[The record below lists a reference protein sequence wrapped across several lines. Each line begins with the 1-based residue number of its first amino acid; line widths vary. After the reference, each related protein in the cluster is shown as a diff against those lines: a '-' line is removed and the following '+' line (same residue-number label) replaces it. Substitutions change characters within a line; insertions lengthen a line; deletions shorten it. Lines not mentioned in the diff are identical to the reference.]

1 MLEIDPK
8 EIIMNVHK
16 YLITKEYPSNIFSIR
31 EKQKCPRKKDYLNKL
46 SPVNHEVIKVIL

>member
-1 MLEIDPK
+1 MLERDPK
-8 EIIMNVHK
+8 KIIMNVHK

-46 SPVNHEVIKVIL
+46 SPVNYEVIKVIL